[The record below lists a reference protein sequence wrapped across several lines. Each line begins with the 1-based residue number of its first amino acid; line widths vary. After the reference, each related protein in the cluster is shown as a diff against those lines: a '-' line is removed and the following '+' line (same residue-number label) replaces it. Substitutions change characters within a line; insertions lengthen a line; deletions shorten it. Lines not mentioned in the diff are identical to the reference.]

1 VEAQTLSRFQ
11 RFANLPQPKLR
22 SLASTMSVWRFER
35 QERIYVRSEPSRNFY
50 VLLRGVAKLSGM
62 NKMNELV
69 LMALLA
75 LGDWKAIAG
84 RLDVIVG
91 FGTAQGVAHPESI
104 KASF

>member
-1 VEAQTLSRFQ
+1 
-11 RFANLPQPKLR
+11 
-22 SLASTMSVWRFER
+22 MSVWRFER

-75 LGDWKAIAG
+75 PGIGRQLLGD
-84 RLDVIVG
+84 
-91 FGTAQGVAHPESI
+91 
-104 KASF
+104 